1 VRLEEVQESLKIIK
15 QCVDM
20 LKFMKKG
27 NIIAEAMLGEYKE
40 ARDDVRGSLYRA
52 FGNLVLPKGEWSTVT
67 EAARGTLFFSILS
80 DGASNVPYRV
90 RTISPS
96 WYNLRGMVEASR
108 GERMADFWA
117 VYGSFGYF
125 PPEADR

>member
-1 VRLEEVQESLKIIK
+1 RGGVISETV
-15 QCVDM
+15 
-20 LKFMKKG
+20 
-27 NIIAEAMLGEYKE
+27 LGEYSE
-40 ARDDVRGSLYRA
+40 AKDDIRGSFYRV
-52 FGNLVLPKGEWSTVT
+52 FGNLVLPRGEWSTVT

-80 DGASNVPYRV
+80 DGDSNVPYRV

-96 WYNLRGMVEASR
+96 WYNLRGIIEASR
-108 GERMADFWA
+108 GEKMADFWA